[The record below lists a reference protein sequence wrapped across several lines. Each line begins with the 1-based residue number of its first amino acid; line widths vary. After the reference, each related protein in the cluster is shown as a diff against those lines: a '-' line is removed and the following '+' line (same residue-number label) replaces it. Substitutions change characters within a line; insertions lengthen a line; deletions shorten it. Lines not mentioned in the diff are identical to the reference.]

1 VTSSETGP
9 GTLEAHDVPP
19 PDPELLETSLGHL
32 DDGDWLAGTL
42 KPLGARHAGWGVT
55 PPMYDAVAECLI
67 AAMTELGGDAWTEEM
82 TDAWVQ
88 ALTAVAGLM
97 LTGAAEVEVEA
108 AS

>member
-1 VTSSETGP
+1 
-9 GTLEAHDVPP
+9 
-19 PDPELLETSLGHL
+19 
-32 DDGDWLAGTL
+32 
-42 KPLGARHAGWGVT
+42 
-55 PPMYDAVAECLI
+55 
-67 AAMTELGGDAWTEEM
+67 M